1 MLRKNTIFLHN
12 SEQISMRLII
22 VGQLYKKF
30 MNTNLER
37 GFTSCML
44 CEVYLAVQ

>member
-1 MLRKNTIFLHN
+1 MIRTNTIFLHN

-30 MNTNLER
+30 MNINLER
-37 GFTSCML
+37 GYMSCML
-44 CEVYLAVQ
+44 CQVYLAVQ